1 MYKPFGR
8 IVLQSA
14 IVVAFL
20 LPIPSFASSTFTFSG
35 SFTQDDN
42 LLLYQFTISAPTTV
56 TLESFSYG
64 GNGSTVNPGGF
75 APVLSLFGPV
85 TSGDP
90 NLINFDDGGTAPG
103 GCGARL
109 IDPTTNLCLDADLT
123 EALTITGTYLVALTE
138 NDNTPNGPDFLAG
151 FNEAGNG
158 NFTGTNEGFPGE
170 SFLDPLGNQRT
181 PNYDFTITGADSATE
196 LPEPSTMSLL
206 IAGAGLL
213 AGLRARRRR

>member
-1 MYKPFGR
+1 MRKPF
-8 IVLQSA
+8 IQVVLA
-14 IVVAFL
+14 VAFL
-20 LPIPSFASSTFTFSG
+20 LPIPSFASTFTFSG
-35 SFTQDDN
+35 SFTEDDN
-42 LLLYQFTISAPTTV
+42 LLQYMFTISAPATV

-64 GNGSTVNPGGF
+64 GNGTTVSPGGF

-85 TSGDP
+85 SSSDP
-90 NLINFDDGGTAPG
+90 NLIDFDDGGTAPG

-109 IDPTTNLCLDADLT
+109 IDATTHLCLDADLT
-123 EALTITGTYLVALTE
+123 EGLSAGTYLVTLSE
-138 NDNTPNGPDFLAG
+138 NDNTPNGPDFLGG

-158 NFTGTNEGFPGE
+158 NFTGINQGFPGE

-181 PNYDFTITGADSATE
+181 PNYDFTITGVDSATA